1 MKAWGAVSSAPPCPP
16 GRSPHR
22 GRARRWRRER
32 PGDVRLFRRV
42 DHRDFTRAGAC
53 EALGHDVRAED
64 RAASRRP
71 VMNGAMTSM
80 RWTGRTAAAAGG
92 GDLHDDVGRLLDD
105 GVRNGID
112 GDVRPAVPGHCALLR
127 SSPRWGRDRPLG
139 RPTCPFVT
147 WIAGLSTR
155 HRVAFTLRSPPIT
168 DRRITFVESCGP
180 DHKTAG
186 QYPLVHITN
195 RSRRV
200 YMGPAPLP
208 GSACGMPAN
217 GSQVHEFA
225 PPGPPPRRGIGTRH
239 RVRFDLWD
247 GPRNVAATS

>member
-1 MKAWGAVSSAPPCPP
+1 VRLRAHRVDHRIGAAP
-16 GRSPHR
+16 G
-22 GRARRWRRER
+22 GGVAN
-32 PGDVRLFRRV
+32 GLDDVRLFRRV

-53 EALGHDVRAED
+53 EALGA
-64 RAASRRP
+64 RRP
-71 VMNGAMTSM
+71 SVGSWMTGSGTVS
-80 RWTGRTAAAAGG
+80 TGTSARPCQVTARFSE
-92 GDLHDDVGRLLDD
+92 L
-105 GVRNGID
+105 
-112 GDVRPAVPGHCALLR
+112 
-127 SSPRWGRDRPLG
+127 PRWGRDRPLG

-155 HRVAFTLRSPPIT
+155 QRVAFTLSSPPIT
-168 DRRITFVESCGP
+168 ERRITFVKSCGT

-186 QYPLVHITN
+186 QYALAHITN

-225 PPGPPPRRGIGTRH
+225 PPGPPPRRGIGARH
-239 RVRFDLWD
+239 RVCFDPHN
-247 GPRNVAATS
+247 GPRNLAATR